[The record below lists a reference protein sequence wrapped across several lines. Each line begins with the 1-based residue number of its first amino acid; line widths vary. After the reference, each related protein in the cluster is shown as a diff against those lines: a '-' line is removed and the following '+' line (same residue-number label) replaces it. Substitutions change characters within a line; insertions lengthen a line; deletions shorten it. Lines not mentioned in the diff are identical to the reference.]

1 MRSTLGERGAA
12 TMDTADELAMVPGGP
27 GPVGTSAGTRPQGRR
42 EVFDSVFAGILPR
55 LYRAA
60 VLLTGGGAHAQD
72 LVHDAYLKICRRP
85 ERFLAHPEPYAYAF
99 TAVANLARDQWRRN
113 RRQLPAGEPT
123 DDWYGDGT
131 WPGGGRLPNAAAGED
146 ALMREHQD
154 GVEVVRLL
162 RRLTFKQARSVLLV
176 DVEGYTIDE
185 AAQLIRTHRSTVAIT
200 RRRGLER
207 LRSLIEQ
214 ERAAEVRGAVGEVH
228 GAAAAALPAQPH
240 PHPLPH
246 AEGWHVRPGNSE
258 GQGDG

>member
-1 MRSTLGERGAA
+1 
-12 TMDTADELAMVPGGP
+12 MDTADELATVPGGP
-27 GPVGTSAGTRPQGRR
+27 GQVGTSAATRPQGRR

-60 VLLTGGGAHAQD
+60 MLLTGGGAHAQD
-72 LVHDAYLKICRRP
+72 LVHDAYLKIGRRP

-123 DDWYGDGT
+123 DDWHRDGM
-131 WPGGGRLPNAAAGED
+131 WSAHGRLPHIAAGED
-146 ALMREHQD
+146 ALMRERQD
-154 GVEVVRLL
+154 GIEVVRLL

-214 ERAAEVRGAVGEVH
+214 ERAADARGGGDPVH

-240 PHPLPH
+240 PLPP
-246 AEGWHVRPGNSE
+246 AEGQHVRPGNSE